1 MSVSVMVSAAA
12 VLLPPEGPGGQG
24 GDGGQRGAV
33 AAPPLRA
40 RARAGAAEK
49 SHSVTLHHGNCLQPQ
64 YNPSVV
70 YIFSKFTAVCGH

>member
-1 MSVSVMVSAAA
+1 MDVVVPA
-12 VLLPPEGPGGQG
+12 VLVSPEGPGGQR
-24 GDGGQRGAV
+24 GDGGQRAAV